1 MPPKTLRLK
10 GWMLAE
16 LSARALAEGGAEA
29 GGAGREPDRSQGARG
44 GRFRGDSGGEATR
57 RLAFWPFRWP
67 CGPAGWL
74 GLCRSDFDLWCQ
86 FDGFQCPSIG
96 IRDV

>member
-10 GWMLAE
+10 GWLLAE

-44 GRFRGDSGGEATR
+44 RFRGDSGEEAGYPAAGFLTFS
-57 RLAFWPFRWP
+57 LALRARWL
-67 CGPAGWL
+67 A
-74 GLCRSDFDLWCQ
+74 
-86 FDGFQCPSIG
+86 PSNS
-96 IRDV
+96 RMME